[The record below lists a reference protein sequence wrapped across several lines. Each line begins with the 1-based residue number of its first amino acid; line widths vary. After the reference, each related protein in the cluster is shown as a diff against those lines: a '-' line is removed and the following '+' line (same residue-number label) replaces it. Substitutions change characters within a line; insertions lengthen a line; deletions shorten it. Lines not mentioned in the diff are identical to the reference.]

1 MPDQTE
7 KQTFSDDEALDFH
20 RIPTPGKI
28 SMAPTK
34 PMATQ
39 RDLSLAYSP
48 GVAVPVLA
56 IAADADKAYDY
67 TSKGN
72 LVAVISNGTAIL
84 GLGNLGH
91 MASKPVMEGKSVLF
105 KRFADVDS
113 FDIEVKTTDPDEF
126 ITVVKNI
133 GDTWGG
139 INLEDIKSPECF
151 VIESE
156 LQDLLDIPVFHDDQ
170 HGTAIISTAGLINAV
185 HIAGK
190 KLDEI
195 KVVLAGAG
203 AAGLSSIALM
213 KAAGVK
219 AENTVICDRDGVVY
233 KGRDHGMDQWKAA
246 HATDTPLRTLAEAMV
261 GADVV
266 LGLSAKGAITKE
278 MVASMAPNPII
289 FAMANP
295 DPEITPEDVKSVRS
309 DAIIAT
315 GRSDYVNQV
324 NNVLAFPY
332 LFRGALD
339 VRARLINLVMKIAC
353 AHALAAL
360 AREDVPDEVAAAYRG
375 RKLKFGPDYI
385 IPTPFDPR
393 LIWYI
398 PPFVAQAAMDT
409 GVARVQIEDMDA
421 YRHAL
426 RSRVDPSAA
435 LMQKISSA
443 VRGGPNKRVVF
454 AEGEEPAVIRAAWGF
469 KQADL
474 GTPILVGRE
483 DLIRQNAAEA
493 GLNFDELG
501 IEITNA
507 RVSDHNVEDTDWLYE
522 KLQRRGYLRR
532 DVQRMINHHQRH
544 LLARLHA
551 GIDLAQCQRV
561 GVLFHRGHAVL
572 IDDDIRDGVEGIL
585 GEDAH
590 RHGLHLFQ
598 HRQRVEAAYVLLGI
612 QRLAAG
618 GEGHPDQLARL
629 RQHLLHLLALGLQVF
644 EAPHFHRVQRAEVHA
659 DPAGGFE
666 HHHGAGQGLSALLL
680 GHEQRHQIRQI
691 LFAVEAELAGL
702 RLDLARL
709 QPAGEGETLDQGCE
723 RHPAHLF
730 RRQRQGSEGGLVG
743 LGHPSLAVE
752 GEDQVR
758 QRLEQGL
765 NLVVLALG
773 GHVGDGLD
781 VIDAGNAAD
790 LRHQMLEIAK
800 LQLGEIEIDDA

>member
-1 MPDQTE
+1 MPDQTD
-7 KQTFSDDEALDFH
+7 KQTFSDEEALDFH

-67 TSKGN
+67 TAKGN
-72 LVAVISNGTAIL
+72 MVAVISNGTAIL

-113 FDIEVKTTDPDEF
+113 FDVEVKTTDPDEF

-156 LQDLLDIPVFHDDQ
+156 LQVLLDIPVFHDDQ
-170 HGTAIISTAGLINAV
+170 HGTAIISTAGLINACHV
-185 HIAGK
+185 AGK
-190 KLDEI
+190 KLDEV
-195 KVVLAGAG
+195 KVVLSGAG

-213 KAAGVK
+213 KAAGVRP
-219 AENTVICDRDGVVY
+219 ENTVICDREGVVY
-233 KGRDHGMDQWKAA
+233 KGRPHDMDQWKAA
-246 HATDTPLRTLAEAMV
+246 HATDTPFRTMAEAMV

-339 VRARLINLVMKIAC
+339 VRARRVNHEMKVAC
-353 AHALAAL
+353 AQALAAL

-398 PPFVAQAAMDT
+398 PPFIAQAAMDT
-409 GVARVQIEDMDA
+409 GVARQPIEDMDA
-421 YRHAL
+421 YRHSL

-435 LMQKISSA
+435 LMQKITSA
-443 VRGGPNKRVVF
+443 VRGGPDKRVVF
-454 AEGEEPAVIRAAWGF
+454 AEGEEPAVIRAAWAF
-469 KQADL
+469 KQAEL

-483 DLIRQNAAEA
+483 DLIHQNAAEA

-507 RVSDHNVEDTDWLYE
+507 RVSGCNAEYTDWLYE

-532 DVQRMINHHQRH
+532 DVQRMINQDRNYFAATLVAKGRADAMVAGVTRNFNMALKEVQRVLDVDDTLIGLSI
-544 LLARLHA
+544 LLAKGRTLFVADTSIHELPGA
-551 GIDLAQCQRV
+551 EELAEI
-561 GVLFHRGHAVL
+561 A
-572 IDDDIRDGVEGIL
+572 IK
-585 GEDAH
+585 
-590 RHGLHLFQ
+590 
-598 HRQRVEAAYVLLGI
+598 
-612 QRLAAG
+612 AAG
-618 GEGHPDQLARL
+618 TVRRLGRNPRVAFLSYSTFGNPPGDRGEKVREAIRILDRKGVDFEYEGEMPPEVALDPHGHPAYAFNRL
-629 RQHLLHLLALGLQVF
+629 TKPANTLVMPAIHSAAISTKLVQALG
-644 EAPHFHRVQRAEVHA
+644 
-659 DPAGGFE
+659 
-666 HHHGAGQGLSALLL
+666 GA
-680 GHEQRHQIRQI
+680 
-691 LFAVEAELAGL
+691 
-702 RLDLARL
+702 
-709 QPAGEGETLDQGCE
+709 TLIG
-723 RHPAHLF
+723 PL
-730 RRQRQGSEGGLVG
+730 LVG
-743 LGHPSLAVE
+743 LEKSVQIVSLGASVNE
-752 GEDQVR
+752 I
-758 QRLEQGL
+758 LT
-765 NLVVLALG
+765 AATFAAY
-773 GHVGDGLD
+773 
-781 VIDAGNAAD
+781 DAGPTFQGSGLTSAPRPPAA
-790 LRHQMLEIAK
+790 LFEPN
-800 LQLGEIEIDDA
+800 ES

>member
-1 MPDQTE
+1 MPDLTD
-7 KQTFSDDEALDFH
+7 KQTFSDQDALDFH
-20 RIPTPGKI
+20 QHPTPGKI

-48 GVAVPVLA
+48 GVAIPVLA
-56 IAADADKAYDY
+56 IAADVDKAYDY

-113 FDIEVKTTDPDEF
+113 FDVEVKTTDPDEF

-170 HGTAIISTAGLINAV
+170 HGTAIISTAGLINACY
-185 HIAGK
+185 ITGK
-190 KLDEI
+190 KLEDV

-213 KAAGVK
+213 KAMGVR
-219 AENTVICDRDGVVY
+219 AENTVIVDRDGVVY
-233 KGRDHGMDQWKAA
+233 KGRDNVDQWKAA
-246 HATDTPLRTLAEAMV
+246 HATDTPHRTLAEAMV

-266 LGLSAKGAITKE
+266 LGLAAKGAITKE

-295 DPEITPEDVKSVRS
+295 DPEITPEDVLSVRT

-339 VRARLINLVMKIAC
+339 VRARRINHEMKIAC
-353 AHALAAL
+353 AQALAQL
-360 AREDVPDEVAAAYRG
+360 AREDVPDEVAAAYSG
-375 RKLKFGPDYI
+375 RKLKFGRDYI

-409 GVARVQIEDMDA
+409 GVARVAIPDMDV
-421 YRHAL
+421 YRASL
-426 RSRVDPSAA
+426 RERVDPSAA

-443 VRGGPNKRVVF
+443 VRAAPNKRVVF
-454 AEGEEPAVIRAAWGF
+454 AEGEETTVIRAAWGF
-469 KQADL
+469 KQAEL
-474 GTPILVGRE
+474 GTPILIGRE
-483 DLIRQNAAEA
+483 DLVRKNAAEA
-493 GLNFDELG
+493 GLDFDAMG
-501 IEITNA
+501 IEIVNA
-507 RVSDHNVEDTDWLYE
+507 RVSDRNVEYTDFLYD

-532 DVQRMINHHQRH
+532 DVQRMINQDRNYFAAAM
-544 LLARLHA
+544 LARGQADAMVTGTTRNFNMVLKEVR
-551 GIDLAQCQRV
+551 RV
-561 GVLFHRGHAVL
+561 L
-572 IDDDIRDGVEGIL
+572 DVEGDSLIGLSIVLAKGRTLFVADTSIHELPSAEELADIAIQAAATVKKLGRTPRVAFLSYSTFGNPPGERGEKVREAIRIL
-585 GEDAH
+585 DQKGVDFEYEGEMPP
-590 RHGLHLFQ
+590 
-598 HRQRVEAAYVLLGI
+598 E
-612 QRLAAG
+612 
-618 GEGHPDQLARL
+618 
-629 RQHLLHLLALGLQVF
+629 LAL
-644 EAPHFHRVQRAEVHA
+644 
-659 DPAGGFE
+659 DPALRSNYPFMRLSREANVLVMPALHSAAISTQLVQALGGATVI
-666 HHHGAGQGLSALLL
+666 GPL
-680 GHEQRHQIRQI
+680 
-691 LFAVEAELAGL
+691 
-702 RLDLARL
+702 
-709 QPAGEGETLDQGCE
+709 
-723 RHPAHLF
+723 
-730 RRQRQGSEGGLVG
+730 LVG
-743 LGHPSLAVE
+743 LEKSVQIVSLGASVSEIITAATFAAYEEGVTAEFEPDDEEVAPHPSAAA
-752 GEDQVR
+752 
-758 QRLEQGL
+758 EQSM
-765 NLVVLALG
+765 
-773 GHVGDGLD
+773 
-781 VIDAGNAAD
+781 AATPV
-790 LRHQMLEIAK
+790 
-800 LQLGEIEIDDA
+800 

>member
-1 MPDQTE
+1 MPDLTD
-7 KQTFSDDEALDFH
+7 KQTFSDNEALDFH
-20 RIPTPGKI
+20 SEPTPGKI

-67 TSKGN
+67 TAKGN
-72 LVAVISNGTAIL
+72 MVAVISNGTAVL
-84 GLGNLGH
+84 GLGNLGAL
-91 MASKPVMEGKSVLF
+91 ASKPVMEGKSVLF

-113 FDIEVKTTDPDEF
+113 FDVEVKTTDPAEF
-126 ITVVKNI
+126 VTVVKNI

-170 HGTAIISTAGLINAV
+170 HGTAIISTAGLINACHV
-185 HIAGK
+185 AGK
-190 KLDEI
+190 KLEDV

-219 AENTVICDRDGVVY
+219 AENTVIVDRDGVVF

-246 HATDTPLRTLAEAMV
+246 HATDTPHRTLAEAMV

-266 LGLSAKGAITKE
+266 LGLSAKGALTKE
-278 MVASMAPNPII
+278 MVASMGPRPII

-295 DPEITPEDVKSVRS
+295 DPEITPEDVMSVRS

-339 VRARLINLVMKIAC
+339 VRARRVNHEMKVAC
-353 AHALAAL
+353 ARALAAL

-409 GVARVQIEDMDA
+409 GVARRPIPDMDA
-421 YRHAL
+421 YRTEL

-443 VRGGPNKRVVF
+443 VRSGPNKRVVF
-454 AEGEEPAVIRAAWGF
+454 AEGEEPSVIRAAWGF
-469 KQADL
+469 KQAEL
-474 GTPILVGRE
+474 GTPVLVGRE
-483 DLIRQNAAEA
+483 DLIRQNAQEA

-507 RVSDHNVEDTDWLYE
+507 RVSGRNVEYTDWLYE

-532 DVQRMINHHQRH
+532 DVQRMINQDRNYFGATLVAQGEADAMVTGVTRNFNMALREVQRVLEVKETLIGLSI
-544 LLARLHA
+544 LLARGRTLFVADTSIHELPDA
-551 GIDLAQCQRV
+551 QELADIACQAAASVRRLGRNPRV
-561 GVLFHRGHAVL
+561 AFMSYSTFGNPPGDRGEKVREAIRILDRRGVDFEY
-572 IDDDIRDGVEGIL
+572 EGEMPPEIALDPAAHPAYAFNRLSKPANIL
-585 GEDAH
+585 VMPAIH
-590 RHGLHLFQ
+590 S
-598 HRQRVEAAYVLLGI
+598 AAISTKLV
-612 QRLAAG
+612 Q
-618 GEGHPDQLARL
+618 
-629 RQHLLHLLALGLQVF
+629 ALG
-644 EAPHFHRVQRAEVHA
+644 
-659 DPAGGFE
+659 
-666 HHHGAGQGLSALLL
+666 GATVIGPL
-680 GHEQRHQIRQI
+680 
-691 LFAVEAELAGL
+691 
-702 RLDLARL
+702 
-709 QPAGEGETLDQGCE
+709 
-723 RHPAHLF
+723 
-730 RRQRQGSEGGLVG
+730 LVG
-743 LGHPSLAVE
+743 LEKSVQIVPLGASVSEIITAATFAAYHE
-752 GEDQVR
+752 GPVFHGEGVSSAPKPPAPFIED
-758 QRLEQGL
+758 
-765 NLVVLALG
+765 
-773 GHVGDGLD
+773 
-781 VIDAGNAAD
+781 
-790 LRHQMLEIAK
+790 
-800 LQLGEIEIDDA
+800 